1 MCVKMGRRRK
11 GGRTNG
17 TTNLNGN
24 VRQRLKHCARISNAT
39 TYTQGICKKYEQ
51 CRNTDNVHRACVCG
65 GGGRGNST
73 EEGRESVRP
82 GSSCV
87 KPRLSAVIASTGSTE
102 SMSRADWTRG
112 GEGRGREGWDGWRHY
127 KKSRLKTAVAFL
139 FIV

>member
-51 CRNTDNVHRACVCG
+51 CRNTDNVHRACVCVG
-65 GGGRGNST
+65 GAEGTVQRKGGSQSGQ
-73 EEGRESVRP
+73 GA
-82 GSSCV
+82 
-87 KPRLSAVIASTGSTE
+87 AV
-102 SMSRADWTRG
+102 
-112 GEGRGREGWDGWRHY
+112 
-127 KKSRLKTAVAFL
+127 
-139 FIV
+139 